1 MRKDLQKLLCEQE
14 RRGSG
19 RSYKEKRRSKEF
31 NETAFDPEFSAG
43 REGMKVRYVRGYGE
57 DMKDFS
63 ENFNPLWGIIR
74 KNTGRK
80 WDDVYSELCQ
90 VFDMRNHVNA
100 HILVHLWDFVETKA
114 FIGEDGKVWVRGYR
128 TVHVEDDSCEYYVH
142 PVTNI
147 LSKNEGFESFKTAY
161 RRNKAKYEKEREV
174 LVVKI
179 SDTFEYRRKTVNDPW
194 FGCRLK
200 ACPPPKVTY
209 KARKFSATSKEY
221 YRNEYDYVACW
232 DTFYKKSVEKGAY
245 CFSHYTVSHKELVKH
260 GLIDK

>member
-100 HILVHLWDFVETKA
+100 HILVHLWDFVETKCW
-114 FIGEDGKVWVRGYR
+114 FEDGQVWTQGYSSIER
-128 TVHVEDDSCEYYVH
+128 IEDSRSEYYVH
-142 PVTNI
+142 PVTGI
-147 LSKNEGFESFKTAY
+147 LTHNPRPSWRAQYRKMRAETKDEG
-161 RRNKAKYEKEREV
+161 

-179 SDTFEYRRKTVNDPW
+179 SDDFEYRRKDFNSPW
-194 FGCRLK
+194 FGCHLK
-200 ACPPPKVTY
+200 DCPSPTISTVAEKS
-209 KARKFSATSKEY
+209 RFSNRVYYMKKYEY
-221 YRNEYDYVACW
+221 VKCW
-232 DTFYKKSVEKGAY
+232 DSFHKKNVEKGKY
-245 CFSHYTVSHKELVKH
+245 CANHYTASHRELVKH
-260 GLIDK
+260 GVITK